1 MQNCT
6 VLQVYAG
13 ICKTHCKG
21 VFVVCQDRAV
31 TCAVMVTLEIL
42 QEGSDQFGCASL
54 VTAIWMLTLM
64 LLVTATE
71 PLESA
76 WSVYTI
82 LQVVNVTSV
91 CQVMYQIS
99 LCFSMK

>member
-1 MQNCT
+1 MLT
-6 VLQVYAG
+6 VVRHLALY
-13 ICKTHCKG
+13 CKV

-42 QEGSDQFGCASL
+42 QEGLDQFGCAFL
-54 VTAIWMLTLM
+54 VNAIRMLILM

-76 WSVYTI
+76 
-82 LQVVNVTSV
+82 
-91 CQVMYQIS
+91 
-99 LCFSMK
+99 